1 MYETANFSGLS
12 VGERLYLSVTHRTR
26 EERQSMFDSYCVAHF
41 TSVARNAFLST
52 LPVLSDRLTFLK
64 IISTSLLLS

>member
-26 EERQSMFDSYCVAHF
+26 EERQSMFDSYGVA
-41 TSVARNAFLST
+41 
-52 LPVLSDRLTFLK
+52 PLT
-64 IISTSLLLS
+64 